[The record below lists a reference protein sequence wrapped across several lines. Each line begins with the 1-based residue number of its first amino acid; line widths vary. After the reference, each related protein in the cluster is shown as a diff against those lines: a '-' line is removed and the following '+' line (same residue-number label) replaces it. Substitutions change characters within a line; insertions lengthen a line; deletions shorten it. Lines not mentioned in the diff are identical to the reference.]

1 MSLDLR
7 AFAQLLIFGLAWGG
21 LYALVASGL
30 NLVFGVTRILNLA
43 HGDLLMVGAYMMYWL
58 FNLWGL
64 SPIASMLISAP
75 LFFLVGIVMQ
85 RLIVHPIIKVDP
97 TVEKVEKTTLIV
109 FFGVLLFLQ
118 NGALLLWSGDYR
130 VISYLTQ
137 PLEAWK
143 IAVSA
148 NKVVV
153 FLVALIICLLL
164 HIFLKN
170 TFLGKAIRAISQ
182 DREAGMV
189 LGINPTHMGML
200 SFGLG
205 AALAGISGSLAGL
218 IYVIT
223 PTMGF
228 IFTIKSFIVMLIGGL
243 GSTMGAL
250 AGGLCLGVFESIG
263 SFFIGEGYKEAI
275 DYFVLL
281 LFILLFSRGYIFK
294 SRNI

>member
-1 MSLDLR
+1 MTADLR

-30 NLVFGVTRILNLA
+30 NLIFGVTRILNLA
-43 HGDLLMVGAYMMYWL
+43 HGDLLMVSAYIMYWL

-64 SPIASMLISAP
+64 SPLVSMLISAP
-75 LFFLVGIVMQ
+75 LFFLIGIVIQ
-85 RLIVHPIIKVDP
+85 RLIVHPIIRVDP
-97 TVEKVEKTTLIV
+97 TVEKVEKATLIV

-130 VISYLTQ
+130 VISYLNQ
-137 PLEAWK
+137 PLQAWK
-143 IAVSA
+143 ISVSA

-153 FLVALIICLLL
+153 FLVALIICFLL

-189 LGINPTHMGML
+189 LGINPTYMGML

-205 AALAGISGSLAGL
+205 SALAGISGSLAGL

-250 AGGLCLGVFESIG
+250 VGGLCLGVFESIG
-263 SFFIGEGYKEAI
+263 SFYIGEGYKEAI

-294 SRNI
+294 SRNV